1 MRVHSDVLGPRFGS
15 FLSTLR
21 VILAVLGSPA
31 AAIAV
36 EAAAA
41 AVEAAALAVAAAAG
55 GTPG

>member
-1 MRVHSDVLGPRFGS
+1 MLFGYLEGHSCC
-15 FLSTLR
+15 
-21 VILAVLGSPA
+21 PA

-41 AVEAAALAVAAAAG
+41 AVGAAALAVAAAAG